1 MADGPLSLGPLG
13 VELLSP
19 LGLSALLLLIPLGI
33 LYILRI
39 RRTRVPVASTW
50 LWTAAQRD
58 LLAKSPW
65 KRLEAQV
72 PLVLQASAVLLL
84 AVALARPSCTG
95 SELTGQ
101 SVAIVIDTSAS
112 MGASAGVAARRIDL
126 AKRRAEEVLAGLA
139 PGSAVMLVAAGHSA
153 RIVTPLDPD
162 RARVREALAGIEV
175 EDAQG
180 RLDDALAI
188 AADRVRAAPGGGRL
202 VVVTDGALARET
214 TFPRAVPTT
223 VLTVAEGGENT
234 AILQTD
240 VRLALEPE
248 SGRERLEA
256 FVLLGAFGGAARE
269 VFVTLREENAS
280 DVLASRRVLVRPGEP
295 TPVILAFSPTPGD
308 YGQGLRFELSPRDA
322 LPVDDVAFGR
332 VPVGRHLPVH
342 HLFAGG
348 APSPWLAR
356 ALAADPEVALSTAP
370 WSSAS
375 LAAVDPEGLVV
386 IEGACPARAPARDVL
401 VVAPPEGPC
410 LGQQVGAQL
419 EAPTLTAW
427 DRADARLRFLTLDGL
442 HVARARTLDGAG
454 PNGALLRT
462 DRGVIAADASSPVET
477 TTLLAFDPG
486 DSDWPLSA
494 SFVLFV
500 RNVTELART
509 HRGGGASGLA
519 VPGEPLRL
527 RAPEGVPTL
536 TLEGPAGPP
545 RELAVR
551 GGLAVLPEVPRVGLY
566 RVSWAGARPGKRL
579 YAANLASSAES
590 DLTRRLDPA
599 SANAEVTVHAPN
611 EAPAGHSEG
620 AFVLALLALAFVVAD
635 ALYLARGGRLR
646 RLRPALALLLALG
659 LAPLLVVGVEAA
671 GLGALTFVRFARPW
685 GTVVLALGAGLV
697 ALRLRRWGAGKG
709 PVRVLLSDALAAIT
723 VLALGLAVAGVEVAR
738 PLDRL
743 TVIVALDR
751 SRSMELVPS
760 AEARFDAELALAE
773 QGMREGDRLVTVA
786 FGADAMTEEPARARG
801 VARSPQRAPIAVDG
815 TDLEAAIRRA
825 LAEVPP
831 DAAARLVLLSDGV
844 ATRGDALSAA
854 SAALGA
860 EVPVDVV
867 PLEQRAVADV
877 RLVDLR
883 APARASEGETLELSL
898 VTRSTEATDVEVRVS
913 RDGRLVSRAKAHID
927 AGEDVLRIREEAKD
941 AGLHRYDVELTALRP
956 GVDETG
962 EDNAASALVRVR
974 GPSTALLVDGDGGP
988 TFAAKALLAAG
999 FRVTEGTAGALPQ
1012 DLAELAAFDL
1022 VVLGDVRASALVPEQ
1037 LERLASYVRELGGG
1051 LLLLGGDRSFGP
1063 GGYART
1069 PIEEISPVS
1078 FDLKRDRRRASLA
1091 EVIAID
1097 ISGSMAA
1104 SAGGHTKLELAN
1116 EAAARSA
1123 SLLSDGDHLGV
1134 VHVDTVPRWSAPLA
1148 PLVDRAA
1155 TERAIRAV
1163 GPGGGG
1169 IYVDV
1174 ALDAAYAALAPQ
1186 KVSLKHVL
1194 LFADGSDAEQMA
1206 GCRERVARAHAMG
1219 ITTSVVA
1226 LGQGGDVPEL
1236 EALSR
1241 KGEGRFYLVEDAT
1254 RLPAVFTEETV
1265 LATRSALVEE
1275 PFRATRGAPSPVTE
1289 GLALGSAPALGGYVV
1304 TIAKPRATVLLGAP
1318 EGDPLLATW
1327 AAGLGHVG
1335 AFTSDLDD
1343 RWGAAWLG
1351 FPGASRLVAQLGR
1364 DLARKADDPRVR
1376 LDVDAAAGELS
1387 VRATLVGED
1396 GRGLAFRRLAAH
1408 VLGPG
1413 SFDRTQPLQP
1423 VGAGTYAS
1431 ELDLSRAGAYVVLLR
1446 DEGSGELLA
1455 TSGAVLGAGDERRP
1469 TGSDR
1474 ATLTRIA
1481 ELSKGAVRDTLAG
1494 LFDERLARR
1503 VAHDDVTWALVW
1515 LSAASLLFTVT
1526 ARRFALPER
1535 VTAWLARLRAGR
1547 AREAKPPPAPSPAVA
1562 ASLLQTVRAKRSQEA
1577 PMDPPKPLA
1586 RPAVTA
1592 PTTPLAPSA
1601 QRPEPPA
1608 ATPPTPPTPPGEG
1621 PPKSAIEQLAARRK
1635 SRRP

>member
-1 MADGPLSLGPLG
+1 MADPLSLGPLG

-19 LGLSALLLLIPLGI
+19 LGLSALGLLLPLGI

-72 PLVLQASAVLLL
+72 PLVLQASAVVLL

-101 SVAIVIDTSAS
+101 SVAIVVDTSAS
-112 MGASAGVAARRIDL
+112 MGASAGAGERRIEL
-126 AKRRAEEVLAGLA
+126 AKRRAEEVIAGLA
-139 PGSAVMLVAAGHSA
+139 PGSAVMLIAAGHSA
-153 RIVTPLDPD
+153 RIVTPLDRD
-162 RARVREALAGIEV
+162 RARVLEALAAIEV
-175 EDAQG
+175 EDVQG

-188 AADRVRAAPGGGRL
+188 AADRVRAAPGGGRV
-202 VVVTDGALARET
+202 VVVTDGALAT
-214 TFPRAVPTT
+214 ATSFPRAVPTT
-223 VLTVAEGGENT
+223 VLSVAEGGENT
-234 AILQTD
+234 AILRSD
-240 VRLALEPE
+240 VRLALDPE

-295 TPVILAFSPTPGD
+295 TPVSLAFSPTPGD
-308 YGQGLRFELSPRDA
+308 YGQGLRIELSPRDT
-322 LPVDDVAFGR
+322 LPVDDVSFGR
-332 VPVGRHLPVH
+332 VPMGRHLPVH
-342 HLFAGG
+342 YLFAGS
-348 APSPWLAR
+348 APSPWLTR
-356 ALAADPEVALSTAP
+356 ALAADPEVALVSAP
-370 WSSAS
+370 WSSVS
-375 LAAVDPEGLVV
+375 LAAADPEGLVV
-386 IEGACPARAPARDVL
+386 IEGACPQRAPARDVL

-410 LGQQVGAQL
+410 LGQRVGAFV

-442 HVARARTLDGAG
+442 HLSRSRTLEVSG
-454 PNGALLRT
+454 PNAALFRT
-462 DRGVIAADASSPVET
+462 DRGVIAADVSSPVET
-477 TTLLAFDPG
+477 ATLLAFDPG
-486 DSDWPLSA
+486 ESDWPLSA

-519 VPGEPLRL
+519 LPGEPLRI

-551 GGLAVLPEVPRVGLY
+551 GGLAVLPEVTRVGLY
-566 RVSWAGARPGKRL
+566 RASWAGPRPGKRL
-579 YAANLASSAES
+579 YAANLASAAES

-599 SANAEVTVHAPN
+599 SASADVTLHAPN
-611 EAPAGHSEG
+611 EAPAGHTEG
-620 AFVLALLALAFVVAD
+620 AFALALVALAFVVAD

-646 RLRPALALLLALG
+646 RLRPGLIALLGLG
-659 LAPLLVVGVEAA
+659 LAPLLVVAIEAS
-671 GLGALTFVRFARPW
+671 GLGALTLVRFVRPW
-685 GTVVLALGAGLV
+685 GTAVLALCASLV

-709 PVRVLLSDALAAIT
+709 PVRVALADGLVAIT
-723 VLALGLAVAGVEVAR
+723 VLALGLSVAGLEVAR

-751 SRSMELVPS
+751 SRSMELVPN
-760 AEARFDAELALAE
+760 AEARFDAELTLAE
-773 QGMREGDRLVTVA
+773 LGMREGDRLVTVA

-801 VARSPQRAPIAVDG
+801 EARSPQRAPVAVDG

-883 APARASEGETLELSL
+883 APARANEGETLELSL
-898 VTRSTEATDVEVRVS
+898 VTASTEATDVEVRVS
-913 RDGRLVSRAKAHID
+913 HDGRLVSRAKAHIE

-974 GPSTALLVDGDGGP
+974 GPSAALVIDGDGGP

-1069 PIEEISPVS
+1069 PVEEIAPVS

-1104 SAGGHTKLELAN
+1104 TAGGRTKLELAN

-1134 VHVDTVPRWSAPLA
+1134 LHVDTAPRWSAPLA
-1148 PLVDRAA
+1148 PLVDRVA

-1206 GCRERVARAHAMG
+1206 GCRERVARAHALG

-1226 LGQGGDVPEL
+1226 LGQGPDVPEL

-1275 PFRATRGAPSPVTE
+1275 PFRATRGAPSSVTE
-1289 GLALGSAPALGGYVV
+1289 GLALGDAPALGGYVV
-1304 TIAKPRATVLLGAP
+1304 TLAKPRATVLLGAP

-1351 FPGASRLVAQLGR
+1351 WSGAARLVAQLGR

-1376 LDVDAAAGELS
+1376 LDVDALAGELS
-1387 VRATLVGED
+1387 VRATAVGDD
-1396 GRGLAFRRLAAH
+1396 GRGLSFRRLTAH
-1408 VLGPG
+1408 VVGPG
-1413 SFDRTQPLQP
+1413 VVDETLALQP
-1423 VGAGTYAS
+1423 VGAGAYAAEMS
-1431 ELDLSRAGAYVVLLR
+1431 LSRPGAYVVVVR
-1446 DEGSGELLA
+1446 DQGTGELVA

-1474 ATLTRIA
+1474 ATLGRIA
-1481 ELSKGAVRDTLAG
+1481 ELSKGVVRDTLAG

-1503 VAHDDVTWALVW
+1503 LAHDDVTWGLVW

-1526 ARRFALPER
+1526 ARRFALPEAL
-1535 VTAWLARLRAGR
+1535 TAWLARLRAGR
-1547 AREAKPPPAPSPAVA
+1547 PRDTKPAPAPPLAVT
-1562 ASLLQTVRAKRSQEA
+1562 STLLESVRTRRAQET
-1577 PMDPPKPLA
+1577 PNEPPKRWSS
-1586 RPAVTA
+1586 RPAAPPTGSA
-1592 PTTPLAPSA
+1592 PTPAPRTERGS
-1601 QRPEPPA
+1601 
-1608 ATPPTPPTPPGEG
+1608 ATPPESPAPAA
-1621 PPKSAIEQLAARRK
+1621 PKSAIEQLAERRK
-1635 SRRP
+1635 NRRL